1 MKRAFSDRQFI
12 LVGTF
17 IAVGVI
23 FILRLFYLQVI
34 DRSYVLSA
42 NNNVYRN
49 ITQYPARGL
58 IYDRFGKLIVI
69 NEAAYDLMV
78 IPNQVKKIDTA
89 ELCNLLGITV
99 DGFISRIEKAKTF
112 SPFQSSIFEKQIS
125 KETYGFL
132 EEKLYKYTGFF
143 IQTRTLRKYPQ
154 RAAANIL
161 GYVGEASPAVLEKNA
176 YYKQG
181 DYIGISGLERYYEK
195 ELRGKKGMKIRMVD
209 VLNREVGSYHNAR
222 YDTAAIMG
230 SPLYTSI
237 DIDLQAYGELLMKN
251 KRGSIMAIEP
261 STGEILAMVSSPTY
275 DPNLLVGRERSK
287 NYTIL
292 YNDPLK
298 PLLPRAI
305 QGLYSPG
312 SSFKMALDL
321 VALQYG
327 TLTPSTIYGCQGTSS
342 WPINCSHSHA
352 QPNDVVGAIALSCN
366 PFHWMVFNHFLN
378 SSQFGSLKQA
388 YQIWYDD
395 ITSFGF
401 GHKLGSDISFEKKG
415 NIPTIKYYDKMYDKR
430 WNAMTVRSLSIGQG
444 EILTTPLQMAN
455 YAALLANRGFYYVPH
470 LVKAIDSP
478 KNFITKYREKHTT
491 KIAREHFDLMVKA
504 MEAVVQRGT
513 GRSAAMDGIQ
523 ICGKTGTSENSRGKD
538 HSIFI
543 GFAPKNN
550 PRIAICVVIENAG
563 FGATWAGPISS
574 LMIEKYLN
582 RVVKRPDIEKRMID
596 FNMIQED
603 ERTTQVIR

>member
-12 LVGTF
+12 IVGAF
-17 IAVGVI
+17 YAVGII

-34 DRSYVLSA
+34 DRSSVLSA

-58 IYDRFGKLIVI
+58 IYDRFGKLMVI

-78 IPNQVKKIDTA
+78 VPNQVKKIDTA
-89 ELCNLLGITV
+89 ELCSLLGIDM
-99 DGFISRIEKAKTF
+99 DGFNSRMLKARTF

-125 KETYGFL
+125 KETYGYL

-154 RAAANIL
+154 SAAANVL
-161 GYVGEASPAVLEKNA
+161 GYVGEASPGVIEKSS

-181 DYIGISGLERYYEK
+181 DYIGISGMERYYEK

-209 VLNREVGSYHNAR
+209 VLNREVGSFHNAK
-222 YDTAAIMG
+222 YDTAAVIG

-275 DPNLLVGRERSK
+275 DPNLLVGRDRAK
-287 NYTIL
+287 NYSVL

-298 PLLPRAI
+298 PLIPRAI

-312 SSFKMALDL
+312 SSFKMSLDL
-321 VALQYG
+321 IALQYG
-327 TLTPSTIYGCQGTSS
+327 TLTPSTMYGCQGTSS
-342 WPINCSHSHA
+342 FPINCSHNHP

-366 PFHWMVFNHFLN
+366 PFHWQVFNHFMN
-378 SSQFGSLKQA
+378 SPQFGSMKEA
-388 YQIWYDD
+388 YKIWYDD
-395 ITSFGF
+395 ELSFGF

-415 NIPTIKYYDKMYDKR
+415 NIPSISYYDKLYDKR
-430 WNAMTVRSLSIGQG
+430 WNAMTVRSVSIGQG
-444 EILTTPLQMAN
+444 EVLTTPLQMAN
-455 YAALLANRGFYYVPH
+455 YAALLANRGYYIVPH
-470 LVKAIDSP
+470 LVKAINTP
-478 KNFITKYREKHTT
+478 TNYITKFKEKHTT
-491 KIAREHFDLMVKA
+491 KIDRDHWDLMVTA
-504 MEAVVQRGT
+504 MEAVVNRGT
-513 GRSAAMDGIQ
+513 GRSAAMEGIQ
-523 ICGKTGTSENSRGKD
+523 ICGKTGTSDNSHGKP

-543 GFAPKNN
+543 GFAPKEN
-550 PRIAICVVIENAG
+550 PKIAICVVIENAG

-574 LMIEKYLN
+574 LMIEKYLT
-582 RVVKRPDIEKRMID
+582 RTTKRPAVEKQMID
-596 FNMIQED
+596 FNMIHED
-603 ERTTQVIR
+603 ESTTQVIR

>member
-12 LVGTF
+12 IVGAF
-17 IAVGVI
+17 YAVGLI

-34 DRSYVLSA
+34 DKSYVLSA

-58 IYDRFGKLIVI
+58 IYDRFGKLMVI

-78 IPNQVKKIDTA
+78 VPNQVKKIDTA
-89 ELCNLLGITV
+89 ELCNLLGIDI
-99 DGFISRIEKAKTF
+99 DGFNTRMQKARVF

-125 KETYGFL
+125 KETYGYL
-132 EEKLYKYTGFF
+132 EEKLYKYTGFY

-154 RAAANIL
+154 SAAANVL
-161 GYVGEASPAVLEKNA
+161 GYVGEASPGVIDKSS

-181 DYIGISGLERYYEK
+181 DYIGISGMERYYEK

-209 VLNREVGSYHNAR
+209 VLNREVGSFRNAK
-222 YDTAAIMG
+222 YDTAAVIG
-230 SPLYTSI
+230 SPLYSSI

-275 DPNLLVGRERSK
+275 DPNLLVGRDRAK
-287 NYTIL
+287 NFTRL

-298 PLLPRAI
+298 PLIPRAI

-312 SSFKMALDL
+312 SSFKMSLDL
-321 VALQYG
+321 IALQYG
-327 TLTPSTIYGCQGTSS
+327 TLTPTTTYGCQGTSS
-342 WPINCSHSHA
+342 WPLKCTHNHPQPGNVINGLA
-352 QPNDVVGAIALSCN
+352 QSCN
-366 PFHWMVFNHFLN
+366 PFHWQVFNHFLN
-378 SSQFGSLKQA
+378 DPKFPSLKDA
-388 YQIWYDD
+388 FKIWFDNER
-395 ITSFGF
+395 SFGF
-401 GHKLGSDISFEKKG
+401 GHRLGSDISFEKQG
-415 NIPTIKYYDKMYDKR
+415 NIPSVAYYDKVYNGK
-430 WNAMTVRSLSIGQG
+430 WNAMTIRSDAIGQG
-444 EILTTPLQMAN
+444 EVLTTPLQLAN
-455 YAALLANRGFYYVPH
+455 YAAMLANRGYFYIPH
-470 LVKAIDSP
+470 LVKAVGSP
-478 KNFITKYREKHTT
+478 SNYITKFREKQTT
-491 KIAREHFDLMVKA
+491 KIDREHFDLMVRA
-504 MEAVVQRGT
+504 MEAVVNTGT
-513 GRSAAMDGIQ
+513 GRSAAMNDIQ
-523 ICGKTGTSENSRGKD
+523 ICGKTGTSENSHGKD

-543 GFAPKNN
+543 GFAPENN
-550 PRIAICVVIENAG
+550 PKIAICVVIENAG

-582 RVVKRPDIEKRMID
+582 RTVKRPEVEKRMID

-603 ERTTQVIR
+603 EGTAQVIR

>member
-161 GYVGEASPAVLEKNA
+161 GYVGEASPAILEKNA

-388 YQIWYDD
+388 YQIWYDNV
-395 ITSFGF
+395 TSFGF

-478 KNFITKYREKHTT
+478 KKIITKYREKHTT

-513 GRSAAMDGIQ
+513 GRSAAMEGIQ